1 MKGAVKD
8 YMIKEISTIDAE
20 VDIVEAAEKMA
31 ATPRGYLIVLERD
44 SPVGIVTERN
54 LVNEV
59 LAKRKDPLK
68 MKIKEIMSSPM
79 ITIDPDQPLTAAADL
94 MKSSNIRKL
103 PVAKDGILYGMIT
116 ARDIS
121 DEFREYVDNSIR
133 DVLRYISIL

>member
-79 ITIDPDQPLTAAADL
+79 ITIDPDQPLTTAADL
-94 MKSSNIRKL
+94 MKTNNIRKL

-121 DEFREYVDNSIR
+121 DEFREYVDNSVR